1 MRDEHRHEQL
11 VEELRLLLEAAVG
24 RAEQYLGGCAEAED
38 GRACCRCPF
47 CAAMA
52 LLRGQRTDVT
62 EQLLGVVRSLRQALA
77 EHQGGGAPSAEEED
91 DVPEAPK
98 VQHIQVQRVD
108 GPVLTEQ
115 DAPC

>member
-1 MRDEHRHEQL
+1 M
-11 VEELRLLLEAAVG
+11 LLDAAAN
-24 RAEQYLGGCAEAED
+24 RAEQYLSGCEAPED
-38 GRACCRCPF
+38 GQACCRCPF

-62 EQLLGVVRSLRQALA
+62 DQLLGVVRLLRQALV
-77 EHQGGGAPSAEEED
+77 EHQGGAPD
-91 DVPEAPK
+91 PEPEPPEPSK
-98 VQHIQVQRVD
+98 VQRIQVQRVD